1 MYLSEGILWSSHH
14 DFSYIIYIF
23 MCVSFLV
30 LFLVSVP
37 YHVCRKKEKEIDGQ
51 RGRQKDR
58 TERRNEVMKERQK
71 DKRDAA
77 NKQAHAQWMDEW
89 MDGWMVCWL
98 VGCTPNKKPKKNMCT
113 RLSSTSKLAKHP
125 HISVRYPR
133 AEAGCLGAALAGACC
148 RLG

>member
-1 MYLSEGILWSSHH
+1 
-14 DFSYIIYIF
+14 
-23 MCVSFLV
+23 MCVCVSLLF

-37 YHVCRKKEKEIDGQ
+37 YHVCREKEKEIGGQ
-51 RGRQKDR
+51 KGRQKDR

-89 MDGWMVCWL
+89 MDGWFVGWL
-98 VGCTPNKKPKKNMCT
+98 DAHPTKNKKNMCT
-113 RLSSTSKLAKHP
+113 RLSSPSKLAKHP